1 MYVVDFY
8 IDTLYKI
15 VMTNSI
21 LEINENEYL
30 IKLNRRS
37 FDLSF
42 IRSLLKMVEVSE
54 PVKAEKQREE
64 SFENFS
70 FAPSPLVD
78 RHIEPSQN
86 SSAEPDYF
94 SKLDEK

>member
-1 MYVVDFY
+1 MN
-8 IDTLYKI
+8 

-42 IRSLLKMVEVSE
+42 IRSLLKMVEVSA
-54 PVKAEKQREE
+54 PVKAEQQNKEETFE
-64 SFENFS
+64 SFV
-70 FAPSPLVD
+70 FAPAPLVD
-78 RHIEPSQN
+78 RHIEPSENN
-86 SSAEPDYF
+86 SVEPDYF